1 MVEQFS
7 LFDAPQPLARSR
19 ASSEIG
25 AAEVSPDIAALGRAL
40 ARGAYLGT
48 SSWAFPG
55 WAGLV
60 YDRPAAESTL
70 SRRGLVAYSRHPV
83 LRAVGIDRTFYA
95 PIGSRDFAAYA
106 EQVPQ
111 GFRFLV
117 KAPAAITDAVVRGE
131 RGRAAGD
138 NPRFLDAAL
147 ALESFVQ
154 PALEGLGDKAGP
166 LVFQFSPL
174 GRALTGEPARF
185 VERLHA
191 FLGTIR
197 EGLGGAPALVAVEL
211 RDPEVLGDPLAAAL
225 DDVGARYCFGVH
237 SRMPSVAAQAAAMSA
252 LSPGPMV
259 ARWNLHSGFG
269 YEEAKAQY
277 APFDR
282 IVDEDPDTRATLAK
296 LAAEAIGRGAPAFVI
311 ANNKAEGSAP
321 LTVIEL
327 ARAIAAAGG
336 EGPRA

>member
-1 MVEQFS
+1 MAEQFS
-7 LFDAPQPLARSR
+7 LFDAPQPATRRR
-19 ASSEIG
+19 APAEIG
-25 AAEVSPDIAALGRAL
+25 PADAAPDVAALGRAL
-40 ARGAYLGT
+40 PRGAFLGT

-55 WAGLV
+55 WAGIV
-60 YDRPAAESTL
+60 YDRPGAESAL
-70 SRRGLVAYSRHPV
+70 SRHGLAAYSRHPV

-95 PIGSRDFAAYA
+95 PIGARDFAAYA
-106 EQVPQ
+106 DQVPA

-117 KAPAAITDAVVRGE
+117 KAPAAVTDAVIRSE

-138 NPRFLDAAL
+138 NPRFLDGAL
-147 ALESFVQ
+147 AIDSFVR

-174 GRALTGEPARF
+174 GRALTLEPARF
-185 VERLHA
+185 IERLHV
-191 FLGTIR
+191 FLATVRGEVGNAAAVI
-197 EGLGGAPALVAVEL
+197 AVEV
-211 RDPEVLGDPLAAAL
+211 RDPELLGAPLAAAL

-237 SRMPSVAAQAAAMSA
+237 SRMPSVAAQAAAMAAS
-252 LSPGPMV
+252 SHGPFV

-282 IVDEDPDTRATLAK
+282 IVDEDPETRASLAR
-296 LAAEAIGRGAPAFVI
+296 LAAAAIARGDPAYVI

-321 LTVIEL
+321 LTIVEL
-327 ARAIAAAGG
+327 ARAIVAASG